1 MATYK
6 TLKDLQEQKQTQ
18 AAAVKNQSGVQQ
30 GSVAAQSE
38 PVSQARSMLRQQ
50 MDKKPGAYSSAYR
63 DQLEA
68 MADKI
73 LNHGAFSYD
82 VNADALYQQ
91 MVDQYAQQGRLAMM
105 DTMGQA
111 QTMTGGYGNS
121 YAQSAGQQAYQGY
134 LRQANEQLPQF
145 YAMALDRYDREQG
158 ALRDAYAL
166 LLGQEEQDYS
176 RYRDQLSDY
185 YARLD
190 RMQNQYNADRDYE
203 YRKDRDEIADK
214 QWQAEFDEAVR
225 QYNYKNGIRPET
237 SGGSATNG
245 GSSYYDHR
253 NQSQETGSGIG
264 EGRQAEIENWV
275 ATSLANVTSPSFSLD
290 RLIKGTS
297 FLRSQEERDY
307 ATAVGKYIAGI
318 S

>member
-18 AAAVKNQSGVQQ
+18 AAAVKNQGGVQQ

-38 PVSQARSMLRQQ
+38 PVSQARSMLQQQ

-68 MADKI
+68 MADRI
-73 LNHGAFSYD
+73 LNQGAFSYD

-111 QTMTGGYGNS
+111 QAMTGGYGNS
-121 YAQSAGQQAYQGY
+121 YAQNAGQQAYQGY

-158 ALRDAYAL
+158 ALRDQYAM

-225 QYNYKNGIRPET
+225 QYNYKNGIRTET
-237 SGGSATNG
+237 AGGSATSG

>member
-38 PVSQARSMLRQQ
+38 PVSQARSMLQQQ

-73 LNHGAFSYD
+73 LNQGAFSYD

-111 QTMTGGYGNS
+111 QAMTGGYGNS
-121 YAQSAGQQAYQGY
+121 YAQGAGQQAYQGY

-145 YAMALDRYDREQG
+145 YAMAQDRYDREQD
-158 ALRDAYAL
+158 ALRDQYAM
-166 LLGQEEQDYS
+166 LLGQEEQDYG

-185 YARLD
+185 YAQLD

-214 QWQAEFDEAVR
+214 QWQAELAEAIR
-225 QYNYKNGIRPET
+225 QFNRKNGIR
-237 SGGSATNG
+237 SG
-245 GSSYYDHR
+245 D
-253 NQSQETGSGIG
+253 G
-264 EGRQAEIENWV
+264 EYEQWLREV
-275 ATSLANVTSPSFSLD
+275 LA
-290 RLIKGTS
+290 REG
-297 FLRSQEERDY
+297 
-307 ATAVGKYIAGI
+307 
-318 S
+318 